1 MVGQKIASVERLS
14 SPMKTER
21 LNAIRRHLYAHGPST
36 IQDLAEAVGTS
47 LATLRRDLTTL
58 EDEGIID
65 RVHGGARL
73 AEGSTVEVAFE
84 HRENHNLEAKRAIAN
99 TVFELLKPH
108 TTVFFDAS
116 TTVLQLVRRLR
127 IDPVPVTVFT
137 NGLSVA
143 QALLDVPRVRVM
155 TLGGQVRNENASIIG
170 PHAEA
175 MLDRLWFDQLFLG
188 AGAINQDGTIYSV
201 DLAEASL
208 NAKML
213 ARSTDR
219 HLLVDSS
226 KFGTI
231 ATYAVAPVTAATHVI
246 SDSALPI
253 EWRQRLQNLAVNL
266 ILASAEAGE
275 AT

>member
-1 MVGQKIASVERLS
+1 
-14 SPMKTER
+14 MKTER

-36 IQDLAEAVGTS
+36 IQGLAGAVGTS
-47 LATLRRDLTTL
+47 LATLRRDLAAL
-58 EDEGIID
+58 EEEGIVD

-84 HRENHNLEAKRAIAN
+84 HRESHNLDAKRAIADN
-99 TVFELLKPH
+99 AFGLLKPH
-108 TTVFFDAS
+108 TTVFLDAS

-143 QALLDVPRVRVM
+143 QALLNVPRVRVM
-155 TLGGQVRNENASIIG
+155 ALGGQVRNENASIVG

-188 AGAINQDGTIYSV
+188 AGAVNQDGTIYSV
-201 DLAEASL
+201 DLAEANL

-213 ARSTDR
+213 ARSTER

-226 KFGTI
+226 KFGAI
-231 ATYAVAPVTAATHVI
+231 ATYAVAAVSSVTHVI
-246 SDSALPI
+246 SDAALSP
-253 EWRQRLQNLAVNL
+253 EWHQRLQNLGVSL
-266 ILASAEAGE
+266 TLASTDDIREDA
-275 AT
+275 

>member
-1 MVGQKIASVERLS
+1 
-14 SPMKTER
+14 MKTER

-36 IQDLAEAVGTS
+36 IQGLADAVGTS
-47 LATLRRDLTTL
+47 LATLRRDLATL
-58 EDEGIID
+58 EEEGIVD

-84 HRENHNLEAKRAIAN
+84 HRESHNLNAKRAIAN
-99 TVFELLKPH
+99 SAFGLLKPH

-127 IDPVPVTVFT
+127 IDPTPVTVFT

-143 QALLDVPRVRVM
+143 HALLNVPRVRVM
-155 TLGGQVRNENASIIG
+155 TLGGQVRNENASIVG

-175 MLDRLWFDQLFLG
+175 MLERLWFDQLFLG

-201 DLAEASL
+201 DLAEANL

-213 ARSTDR
+213 ARSTER

-226 KFGTI
+226 KFGAI
-231 ATYAVAPVTAATHVI
+231 ATYAVAPVSSATHVI
-246 SDSALPI
+246 SDAALSPD
-253 EWRQRLQNLAVNL
+253 WRQRLQNLGVTL
-266 ILASAEAGE
+266 TLPSADEGGE
-275 AT
+275 ES